1 MGQLFDKPMSEL
13 REAFVRARFA
23 EPAMFGRADIT
34 EWLANPEWTGT
45 INFDRSLAFRRHF
58 NEALEDLNPA
68 EELERSATPA
78 NEIPD
83 WMLHRVHNKMAFKTI
98 VKALRTGK
106 AKIYYPWVNY
116 VDRNPVAVLH
126 GWVFTLAHTT
136 VDGSIAALKT
146 ATVRDVLE
154 ILNAEIDG
162 ARPKADAARTF
173 LNRMAR
179 TAVANAR
186 EDAERDFDEA
196 VAVSAD
202 GTQIVKADWVVVIE
216 KGYQSGR
223 LYPSTAF
230 QQYKILIYSFHSQ
243 RKIDIWR
250 GDMTHFL
257 ARFMTE
263 EKRNG
268 RGGATYLI
276 TDQDGQI
283 PDFGNVY
290 VVDTNIDPQRLPSTL
305 PDGGREIL
313 V

>member
-34 EWLANPEWTGT
+34 EWLADPEWTGI
-45 INFDRSLAFRRHF
+45 INFDRSLAFARHF
-58 NEALEDLNPA
+58 NEALEDLDPA
-68 EELERSATPA
+68 EELERFATPA

-116 VDRNPVAVLH
+116 VDRNPIAVLH

-154 ILNAEIDG
+154 ILNAEING

-202 GTQIVKADWVVVIE
+202 GTKIVKADWVVVGLQE
-216 KGYQSGR
+216 SRGKNR
-223 LYPSTAF
+223 ATLYPAEVFRNDKIWLCNRGHERFDFSKVTPRPTATDVAALVKSVSAHNDVF
-230 QQYKILIYSFHSQ
+230 GGLGAMYLHDTPYGNILFIHELHCPSP
-243 RKIDIWR
+243 
-250 GDMTHFL
+250 L
-257 ARFMTE
+257 
-263 EKRNG
+263 
-268 RGGATYLI
+268 
-276 TDQDGQI
+276 
-283 PDFGNVY
+283 
-290 VVDTNIDPQRLPSTL
+290 PQ
-305 PDGGREIL
+305 GGREIR